1 MPRYRSHTVEV
12 HLAER
17 HEEDEEH
24 KQGNYLVE
32 KRRKESGGTIECR
45 RQGKEQ
51 INCDTCSHADRQR
64 PVFQKPYYSILFL
77 HCFAKIVQIERNA
90 KGNLDFLFISEMQ
103 PIFGEAKVA
112 NK

>member
-1 MPRYRSHTVEV
+1 MPRYWAHAVEV
-12 HLAER
+12 HLAKR

-24 KQGNYLVE
+24 KQWNYPIE
-32 KRRKESGGTIECR
+32 KWRKESGGTIECR

-51 INCDTCSHADRQR
+51 VNGDTCSHADRQR
-64 PVFQKPYYSILFL
+64 PVFQKPYYSILLL
-77 HCFAKIVQIERNA
+77 HCPAKIVQIERNA
-90 KGNLDFLFISEMQ
+90 KGNLDFLFISKMQ

>member
-24 KQGNYLVE
+24 KQWNNPIE
-32 KRRKESGGTIECR
+32 KWRKESGSAIECR

-51 INCDTCSHADRQR
+51 VNRDTCSHADGQ
-64 PVFQKPYYSILFL
+64 
-77 HCFAKIVQIERNA
+77 
-90 KGNLDFLFISEMQ
+90 
-103 PIFGEAKVA
+103 
-112 NK
+112 